1 MFMFTRRI
9 LQGNEEYLY
18 LIMIKKA
25 RKTDKLASNKCW

>member
-18 LIMIKKA
+18 LIMIKLNSEK
-25 RKTDKLASNKCW
+25 N

>member
-18 LIMIKKA
+18 LIMIKLNSEK
-25 RKTDKLASNKCW
+25 NW